1 MSTRVT
7 ERVDDWTA
15 QPFEGGY
22 GELRDLAASEFSG
35 VVRASGVALY
45 MTKGTAVGIFGGSI
59 EAFEGGGTVHEAPTP
74 ALPLLG
80 VMQERDGE
88 VRAEYYT
95 EETAISEVDEKLS
108 GTGFTG
114 YVELS
119 ERVLSGD
126 YYLVYHGGRS
136 MSVAFVGN
144 TGRLLEGEEAFE
156 RANGEVGI
164 YSVYPADIDP
174 VGIPEPTA
182 PDSGPG
188 SAAGAG
194 AGAGAGAPAGESI
207 TDETGAGGDTE
218 GESASGPGG
227 DEDADREAAEDE
239 TGVEDG
245 DDGERE
251 RDANVAEA
259 AASPADAGGTAGEG
273 TAENAGDDPGGA
285 TGSADGTAADP
296 AESGGTVTA
305 DTGGSTAES
314 GGDGLETRSVPSPDP
329 DRTQADAVEA
339 GAGDDAPGSPDS
351 DAASSQSS
359 TAGEGGPGPTAD
371 AGDGADR
378 LERLETELE
387 EREAEV
393 DRLEEELR
401 SVTEDRDRLEEELR
415 SVTEDRD
422 ELAVEVERLEAE
434 LGRPDSPGTRT
445 DAERRLGPEEALEA
459 TDVFV
464 RYRSKGDATLAK
476 ARDGGAR
483 REDLV
488 GNLLLETHTQ
498 FDAGAAAVDGRD
510 YGEFLENTVEH
521 QFLEWLTEDLIF
533 EIRETGNADP
543 LATLYGALPEVDR
556 VELRGSVDLDTA
568 DGRETEQF
576 DLVCRDRMGDP
587 LAVANFNDSR
597 EAATES
603 MMEDLVTAAERVGRA
618 SDGLAAA
625 FLVTTSFFEPG
636 ALETASEATRGG
648 LLNRSKH
655 KSFVNLSRKRG
666 YHLCLVEARGGNFNL
681 TVPEL

>member
-15 QPFEGGY
+15 RPFEGGY

-35 VVRASGVALY
+35 VVRAGGVDLY
-45 MTKGTAVGIFGGSI
+45 MTKGTVVGIFGGSI

-88 VRAEYYT
+88 VRTEYYT

-164 YSVYPADIDP
+164 YSVYSADIDP

-188 SAAGAG
+188 SAA
-194 AGAGAGAPAGESI
+194 AGAGAGAPASGSP
-207 TDETGAGGDTE
+207 TDETDAGGDTG
-218 GESASGPGG
+218 GESASEPGG
-227 DEDADREAAEDE
+227 EEDAHGEAAEDD
-239 TGVEDG
+239 TGAEDSDG
-245 DDGERE
+245 GERE

-259 AASPADAGGTAGEG
+259 AASPADAGGTAREE
-273 TAENAGDDPGGA
+273 TAENAGGNPGGA
-285 TGSADGTAADP
+285 AGSADGTAADP
-296 AESGGTVTA
+296 AESEGTVTA

-314 GGDGLETRSVPSPDP
+314 GDDGLETRPVPSPDS

-351 DAASSQSS
+351 DTASSQSS

-393 DRLEEELR
+393 DRLEEELQ
-401 SVTEDRDRLEEELR
+401 

-434 LGRPDSPGTRT
+434 LERPDSPGTRA
-445 DAERRLGPEEALEA
+445 DAERRLGPEEALKA
-459 TDVFV
+459 TDIFV

-476 ARDGGAR
+476 ARDGGGR

-510 YGEFLENTVEH
+510 YGEFLEDTVEH
-521 QFLEWLTEDLIF
+521 QFLEWLTEDLVF

-543 LATLYGALPEVDR
+543 LATLYGALPEIDR
-556 VELRGSVDLDTA
+556 VELRASVDLDTA
-568 DGRETEQF
+568 DDRETEQF

-587 LAVANFNDSR
+587 LAVVDFNDSR

-666 YHLCLVEARGGNFNL
+666 YHLCLVEARGGKFNL

>member
-15 QPFEGGY
+15 RPFEGGH

-35 VVRASGVALY
+35 VVRAGGVALY
-45 MTKGTAVGIFGGSI
+45 MTKGTVVGVSGGSI
-59 EAFEGGGTVHEAPTP
+59 EAFEGGGTVHKAPTP

-108 GTGFTG
+108 GTSFTG

-126 YYLVYHGGRS
+126 YYLVYYGGRS

-194 AGAGAGAPAGESI
+194 AGAPADESI
-207 TDETGAGGDTE
+207 TDETGTGGDT
-218 GESASGPGG
+218 GDESASEPGG
-227 DEDADREAAEDE
+227 EEDADREAAEDE
-239 TGVEDG
+239 TGAEDG

-285 TGSADGTAADP
+285 AGSADGTAADP
-296 AESGGTVTA
+296 AESEGTVTA

-314 GGDGLETRSVPSPDP
+314 GGDGFETRSVPSPDP
-329 DRTQADAVEA
+329 DRTQADAAEA
-339 GAGDDAPGSPDS
+339 GAGDDGPGSPDS
-351 DAASSQSS
+351 DAA
-359 TAGEGGPGPTAD
+359 AGEGGPGPTVD
-371 AGDGADR
+371 AGDGRDR
-378 LERLETELE
+378 LDRLETELE

-393 DRLEEELR
+393 DRLEEELQ
-401 SVTEDRDRLEEELR
+401 SVTA
-415 SVTEDRD
+415 DRD
-422 ELAVEVERLEAE
+422 ELAVEVERLETE
-434 LGRPDSPGTRT
+434 LERPDGPGAGA

-459 TDVFV
+459 TDIFV

-483 REDLV
+483 REDIV

-498 FDAGAAAVDGRD
+498 FDAGAAVVDGRD
-510 YGEFLENTVEH
+510 YGEFFEDTLEH
-521 QFLEWLTEDLIF
+521 QFLEWLTEDLVF

-543 LATLYGALPEVDR
+543 LATLYGALPEIDR

-587 LAVANFNDSR
+587 LAVVDFNDSR

-618 SDGLAAA
+618 NDGLAAA
-625 FLVTTSFFEPG
+625 FLVTTSFFQPG

>member
-15 QPFEGGY
+15 RPFEGEY

-35 VVRASGVALY
+35 VVRAGGVDLY
-45 MTKGTAVGIFGGSI
+45 MTKGTVVGIFGGSI

-88 VRAEYYT
+88 VRTEYYT

-108 GTGFTG
+108 GTSFTG

-126 YYLVYHGGRS
+126 YYLVYYGGRS

-164 YSVYPADIDP
+164 YSVYSADIDP

-188 SAAGAG
+188 SAA
-194 AGAGAGAPAGESI
+194 AGAGAGAPASGSP
-207 TDETGAGGDTE
+207 TDETGAGGDTG
-218 GESASGPGG
+218 GESASEPGG
-227 DEDADREAAEDE
+227 EEDAHGEAAEDD
-239 TGVEDG
+239 TGAEDSDG
-245 DDGERE
+245 GERE

-259 AASPADAGGTAGEG
+259 AASPADAGGTAREE
-273 TAENAGDDPGGA
+273 TAENAGGNPGGA
-285 TGSADGTAADP
+285 AGSADGTAADP
-296 AESGGTVTA
+296 AESEGTVTA

-314 GGDGLETRSVPSPDP
+314 GDDGLETRPVPSPDS

-351 DAASSQSS
+351 DTASSQSS

-393 DRLEEELR
+393 DRLEEELQ
-401 SVTEDRDRLEEELR
+401 SVTA
-415 SVTEDRD
+415 DRD
-422 ELAVEVERLEAE
+422 ELAVEVERLETE
-434 LGRPDSPGTRT
+434 LERPDGPGAGA

-459 TDVFV
+459 TDIFV

-476 ARDGGAR
+476 ARDGGGR

-510 YGEFLENTVEH
+510 YGEFLEDTVEH
-521 QFLEWLTEDLIF
+521 QFLEWLTEDLVF

-543 LATLYGALPEVDR
+543 LATLYGALPEIDR
-556 VELRGSVDLDTA
+556 VELRASVDLDTA
-568 DGRETEQF
+568 DDRETEQF

-587 LAVANFNDSR
+587 LAVVDFNDSR

-666 YHLCLVEARGGNFNL
+666 YHLCLVEARGGKFNL